1 MSRRFSTLTVLS
13 LCALVALA
21 LNLRSPL
28 TAIPPVIG
36 EIRADLGMDAPLA
49 GALTSIPVLCFGVL
63 TPLASLLIARIGLQS
78 AIIVT
83 LAGAGIGILFRPYA
97 GAEGMIGGTLLIGAA
112 LAVGNIVSLM
122 VIARDFPNHTGI
134 ITGLYTSALNI
145 GTMMTGA
152 LTAPLAG
159 LIGWRAALASWVWIA
174 ILAVLLWVWVGR
186 RQAASSSATI
196 RPQPVTPVAIPSCRS
211 RIVWL
216 LATAFL
222 LHVTLYYT
230 ITAWLPAYLAD
241 AGGMSPTQAGLVSS
255 AFQILALLGSFG
267 VPLMARLLPL
277 NRQLAVMG
285 TLWFITPL
293 WILAAPEH
301 WPFWSLIGGITQG
314 GTFVVIFTLIM
325 RYAGTL
331 DENRRLSS
339 IVQGVGYSVASVG
352 PVAAGFLH
360 DLSGGWNAVFLPLA
374 ALALGVIV
382 IGLMV
387 AKTGKA

>member
-36 EIRADLGMDAPLA
+36 EIRADLGMDAAQA

-63 TPLASLLIARIGLQS
+63 TPLASLLIARIGLRS
-78 AIIVT
+78 AIVVT

-97 GAEGMIGGTLLIGAA
+97 GAEGMIGGTLLIGAS

-122 VIARDFPNHTGI
+122 VIARDFPSHAGI

-174 ILAVLLWVWVGR
+174 ILALLLWVWVGR

-196 RPQPVTPVAIPSCRS
+196 RPQSVIPAAIPSCRS

-216 LATAFL
+216 LAAAFL

-293 WILAAPEH
+293 WILAEPGH

-339 IVQGVGYSVASVG
+339 IVQGVGYSVASAG

-374 ALALGVIV
+374 ALALGVIA

-387 AKTGKA
+387 AKVGKA